1 MRDAGDVSSNPN
13 ERAWSREEAPLEEGG
28 DLSRRRRERHVEK
41 EETTLLSTGGAT
53 QLATIRV
60 RSACDISTTTPRL
73 KRVRR
78 SRRRGAHTLHRRRH
92 TPRRSRA
99 PSRWRSDSSSRRRW
113 RRRTR
118 AASSCVDRWR
128 APGRRPRPRRRTDAP
143 SGRRCDARSTPSRS
157 PRRTTS
163 RRSSRDRRLPRR
175 ASPPSRRSSRRA
187 RRPRPEREATTLGG
201 RPRAASPPRP
211 AGRGPAATRAHPRRR
226 RRGSRRRGGRARAR
240 ARRPPSPPR
249 RPPRAFP
256 PRTSTEPP
264 PSRATSSVEPSTR
277 RAPSTRTIPSRSPHA
292 PSTPDA
298 PRSPSHEPP
307 ADASTST
314 STSRPPTP
322 SPNPPRDDDE
332 FGDPDGDPEY
342 FAPSRETRTS
352 LDAAA
357 AAEAEDDARLA
368 EAADCTE
375 AMAYRIKAA
384 EAAAGSTAVRI
395 RDAAEDASFA
405 FAVGKGKN
413 GVRRTERA
421 DHGTRTFDLDAGSAD
436 IVTVRGYVPESGSP
450 ANPSRPRP
458 SSFARLPRRAH
469 GPDDVRSF
477 GDAPSFSPS
486 FSPSAPLSP
495 SPFARRVGP
504 RTPAGALVDECLE
517 ETRFAAA
524 RDGERAARFEHPSPG
539 SPPRRA
545 WRRRRGGVEGGGDG
559 SGRGGEKR
567 GGGVGGVGDGSG
579 RGYDALFPP
588 IRGERATRPSP
599 KRLGVDN
606 AATVTATTWG
616 RAAAATTNANVNA
629 DANGAPR
636 WGTPEKLSGM
646 KRTPSAARE
655 VRLASVPRSPAASA
669 SRGTKDET
677 TRARNQNSG
686 GVESGL
692 GLGFGFGS
700 RLESRLGEGFG
711 PRVRDDSRRNG
722 EGRDDFFAVTERFRY
737 GA

>member
-1 MRDAGDVSSNPN
+1 MRHLNDDA
-13 ERAWSREEAPLEEGG
+13 AFEEGAA
-28 DLSRRRRERHVEK
+28 LEAS
-41 EETTLLSTGGAT
+41 
-53 QLATIRV
+53 
-60 RSACDISTTTPRL
+60 
-73 KRVRR
+73 
-78 SRRRGAHTLHRRRH
+78 RGAHASSPAPHAATFSCAFEMEIRLVVAPAMAPKDTRGVVVRRPVESAGAATETEAEDGRSVGASMRRALHPVALAEAHDLAPVVARSSSPSSRVAAVAAFLEARDDRDPSAKRRPSEDAPARH
-92 TPRRSRA
+92 LPLDPPDEDPPRRAPTPDAVAADLDAVADALARARGAAHLAPAEA
-99 PSRWRSDSSSRRRW
+99 PSR
-113 RRRTR
+113 
-118 AASSCVDRWR
+118 
-128 APGRRPRPRRRTDAP
+128 
-143 SGRRCDARSTPSRS
+143 
-157 PRRTTS
+157 
-163 RRSSRDRRLPRR
+163 LP
-175 ASPPSRRSSRRA
+175 
-187 RRPRPEREATTLGG
+187 
-201 RPRAASPPRP
+201 P
-211 AGRGPAATRAHPRRR
+211 ANVH
-226 RRGSRRRGGRARAR
+226 
-240 ARRPPSPPR
+240 
-249 RPPRAFP
+249 
-256 PRTSTEPP
+256 RTSTLARHLLRRTVD
-264 PSRATSSVEPSTR
+264 PSRAIDAHDSIALAARTLDAG
-277 RAPSTRTIPSRSPHA
+277 RAAFAVSRTARGRL
-292 PSTPDA
+292 DLDLDL
-298 PRSPSHEPP
+298 PP
-307 ADASTST
+307 ADAVAE
-314 STSRPPTP
+314 
-322 SPNPPRDDDE
+322 PPRDDDE

-421 DHGTRTFDLDAGSAD
+421 DHGTRTFDLDAGSAG

-458 SSFARLPRRAH
+458 SSFAHLPRRAH

-545 WRRRRGGVEGGGDG
+545 WRRRRGGVERGGDG

>member
-1 MRDAGDVSSNPN
+1 MTSVRTRTDARGVARRRPSRRGEIYRDDVANVALKKKRQLCFRPV
-13 ERAWSREEAPLEEGG
+13 ERHSWRRSERPFRVRHLNDDAAFEEGAA
-28 DLSRRRRERHVEK
+28 LEAS
-41 EETTLLSTGGAT
+41 
-53 QLATIRV
+53 
-60 RSACDISTTTPRL
+60 
-73 KRVRR
+73 
-78 SRRRGAHTLHRRRH
+78 RGAH
-92 TPRRSRA
+92 
-99 PSRWRSDSSSRRRW
+99 
-113 RRRTR
+113 
-118 AASSCVDRWR
+118 ASSP
-128 APGRRPRPRRRTDAP
+128 APHAATFSCAVEMEIRLVVAPAMEDTRGVVVRRPVE
-143 SGRRCDARSTPSRS
+143 S
-157 PRRTTS
+157 
-163 RRSSRDRRLPRR
+163 
-175 ASPPSRRSSRRA
+175 
-187 RRPRPEREATTLGG
+187 
-201 RPRAASPPRP
+201 
-211 AGRGPAATRAHPRRR
+211 AGAATETEAED
-226 RRGSRRRGGRARAR
+226 GR
-240 ARRPPSPPR
+240 
-249 RPPRAFP
+249 
-256 PRTSTEPP
+256 
-264 PSRATSSVEPSTR
+264 SVGASTR
-277 RAPSTRTIPSRSPHA
+277 RAL
-292 PSTPDA
+292 TPDA
-298 PRSPSHEPP
+298 VAADLDAVADALARARGAAHLAPAEAPSRLSPANVHRTSTLARHLLRRIVDPSRAIDAHDSIALAARTLDAGRAAFAVSRTARGRLDLDLDLDLPP
-307 ADASTST
+307 ADAVAE
-314 STSRPPTP
+314 
-322 SPNPPRDDDE
+322 PPRDDDE

-342 FAPSRETRTS
+342 FSPSRETRTS

-368 EAADCTE
+368 EAADRTE

-405 FAVGKGKN
+405 FAIGKGKY

-450 ANPSRPRP
+450 ANPSCPRP
-458 SSFARLPRRAH
+458 SSFAHLPRRAH

-486 FSPSAPLSP
+486 FSPSAPSSP

-545 WRRRRGGVEGGGDG
+545 WRRRRGGVEG
-559 SGRGGEKR
+559 
-567 GGGVGGVGDGSG
+567 VGDGSG

-588 IRGERATRPSP
+588 IRGERATRPPP
-599 KRLGVDN
+599 KRLGVDDV
-606 AATVTATTWG
+606 ATVTATTWG
-616 RAAAATTNANVNA
+616 RAAAAATNAPAAAATNAPAAAATNVPAAAATNANVNA
-629 DANGAPR
+629 DVDGAPR

-686 GVESGL
+686 GAESGL
-692 GLGFGFGS
+692 GLGLGFGS

>member
-1 MRDAGDVSSNPN
+1 MRHLNDDA
-13 ERAWSREEAPLEEGG
+13 AFEEGAA
-28 DLSRRRRERHVEK
+28 LEAS
-41 EETTLLSTGGAT
+41 
-53 QLATIRV
+53 
-60 RSACDISTTTPRL
+60 
-73 KRVRR
+73 
-78 SRRRGAHTLHRRRH
+78 RGAHASSPAPHAATFSCAVEMEIRLVVAPAMAPKDTRGVVVRRPVESAGAATETEAEDGRSVGASMRRALHPVALAEAHDLAPVVARSSSPSSRVAAVAAFLEARDDRDPRAKRRPLEDPPARH
-92 TPRRSRA
+92 LPLDPPDEDPPRRAPTPDAVAADLDAVADALARARGAAHLAPAEA
-99 PSRWRSDSSSRRRW
+99 PSR
-113 RRRTR
+113 
-118 AASSCVDRWR
+118 
-128 APGRRPRPRRRTDAP
+128 
-143 SGRRCDARSTPSRS
+143 
-157 PRRTTS
+157 
-163 RRSSRDRRLPRR
+163 LP
-175 ASPPSRRSSRRA
+175 
-187 RRPRPEREATTLGG
+187 
-201 RPRAASPPRP
+201 P
-211 AGRGPAATRAHPRRR
+211 ANVH
-226 RRGSRRRGGRARAR
+226 
-240 ARRPPSPPR
+240 
-249 RPPRAFP
+249 
-256 PRTSTEPP
+256 RTSTLARHLLRRTVD
-264 PSRATSSVEPSTR
+264 PSRAIDAHDSIALAARTLDAG
-277 RAPSTRTIPSRSPHA
+277 RAAFAVSRTARGRL
-292 PSTPDA
+292 DLDLDLDL
-298 PRSPSHEPP
+298 PP
-307 ADASTST
+307 ADAVAE
-314 STSRPPTP
+314 
-322 SPNPPRDDDE
+322 PPRDDDE

-342 FAPSRETRTS
+342 FSPSRETRTS

-368 EAADCTE
+368 EAADRTE

-450 ANPSRPRP
+450 ANPSCPRP
-458 SSFARLPRRAH
+458 SSFAHLPRRAR

-486 FSPSAPLSP
+486 FPPSAPSSP

-524 RDGERAARFEHPSPG
+524 REGERAARFEHPSPG

-545 WRRRRGGVEGGGDG
+545 WRRRGGGVE
-559 SGRGGEKR
+559 
-567 GGGVGGVGDGSG
+567 GVGDGSG
-579 RGYDALFPP
+579 RGHDARFPP

>member
-1 MRDAGDVSSNPN
+1 MRHLNDDA
-13 ERAWSREEAPLEEGG
+13 AFEEGAA
-28 DLSRRRRERHVEK
+28 LEAS
-41 EETTLLSTGGAT
+41 
-53 QLATIRV
+53 
-60 RSACDISTTTPRL
+60 
-73 KRVRR
+73 
-78 SRRRGAHTLHRRRH
+78 RGAHASSPAPHAATFSCAFEMEIRLVVAPAMAPKDTRGVVVRRPVESAGAATETEAEDGRSVGASMRRALHPVALAEAHDLAPVVARSSSPSSRVAAVAAFLEARDDRDPSAKRRPSEDAPARH
-92 TPRRSRA
+92 LPLDPPDEYPPRRAPTPDAVAADLDAVADALARARGAAHLAPAEA
-99 PSRWRSDSSSRRRW
+99 PSR
-113 RRRTR
+113 
-118 AASSCVDRWR
+118 
-128 APGRRPRPRRRTDAP
+128 
-143 SGRRCDARSTPSRS
+143 
-157 PRRTTS
+157 
-163 RRSSRDRRLPRR
+163 LP
-175 ASPPSRRSSRRA
+175 
-187 RRPRPEREATTLGG
+187 
-201 RPRAASPPRP
+201 P
-211 AGRGPAATRAHPRRR
+211 ANVH
-226 RRGSRRRGGRARAR
+226 
-240 ARRPPSPPR
+240 
-249 RPPRAFP
+249 
-256 PRTSTEPP
+256 RTSTLARHLLRRTVD
-264 PSRATSSVEPSTR
+264 PSRAIDAHDSIALAARTLDAG
-277 RAPSTRTIPSRSPHA
+277 RAAFAVSRTARGRL
-292 PSTPDA
+292 DLDLDL
-298 PRSPSHEPP
+298 PP
-307 ADASTST
+307 ADAVAE
-314 STSRPPTP
+314 
-322 SPNPPRDDDE
+322 PPRDDDE

-421 DHGTRTFDLDAGSAD
+421 DHGTRTFDLDAGSAG

-458 SSFARLPRRAH
+458 SSFAHLPRRAH

-545 WRRRRGGVEGGGDG
+545 WRRRRGGVERGGDG

-616 RAAAATTNANVNA
+616 RAAATTTNANVNA

>member
-1 MRDAGDVSSNPN
+1 MRHLNDDA
-13 ERAWSREEAPLEEGG
+13 AFEEGAA
-28 DLSRRRRERHVEK
+28 LEAS
-41 EETTLLSTGGAT
+41 
-53 QLATIRV
+53 
-60 RSACDISTTTPRL
+60 
-73 KRVRR
+73 
-78 SRRRGAHTLHRRRH
+78 RGAHASSPAPHAATFSCAFEMEIRLVVAPAMAPKDTRGVVVRRPVESAGAATETEAEDGRSVGASMRRALHPVALAEAHDLAPVVARSSSPSSRVAAVAAFLEARDDRDPSAKRRPSEDAPARH
-92 TPRRSRA
+92 LPLDPPDEDPPRRAPTPDAVAADLDAVADALARARGAAHLAPAEA
-99 PSRWRSDSSSRRRW
+99 PSR
-113 RRRTR
+113 
-118 AASSCVDRWR
+118 
-128 APGRRPRPRRRTDAP
+128 
-143 SGRRCDARSTPSRS
+143 
-157 PRRTTS
+157 
-163 RRSSRDRRLPRR
+163 LP
-175 ASPPSRRSSRRA
+175 
-187 RRPRPEREATTLGG
+187 
-201 RPRAASPPRP
+201 P
-211 AGRGPAATRAHPRRR
+211 ANVH
-226 RRGSRRRGGRARAR
+226 
-240 ARRPPSPPR
+240 
-249 RPPRAFP
+249 
-256 PRTSTEPP
+256 RTSTLARHLLRRTVD
-264 PSRATSSVEPSTR
+264 PSRAIDAHDSIALAARTLDAG
-277 RAPSTRTIPSRSPHA
+277 RAAFAVSRTARGRL
-292 PSTPDA
+292 DLDLDL
-298 PRSPSHEPP
+298 PP
-307 ADASTST
+307 ADAVAE
-314 STSRPPTP
+314 
-322 SPNPPRDDDE
+322 PPRDDDE

-352 LDAAA
+352 LDATA

-368 EAADCTE
+368 EAADRTE

-458 SSFARLPRRAH
+458 SSFAHLPRRAH

-559 SGRGGEKR
+559 SGRG
-567 GGGVGGVGDGSG
+567 
-579 RGYDALFPP
+579 YDALFPP

-616 RAAAATTNANVNA
+616 RAAAATTNANVSA

>member
-1 MRDAGDVSSNPN
+1 MRHLNDDA
-13 ERAWSREEAPLEEGG
+13 AFEEGAA
-28 DLSRRRRERHVEK
+28 LEAS
-41 EETTLLSTGGAT
+41 
-53 QLATIRV
+53 
-60 RSACDISTTTPRL
+60 
-73 KRVRR
+73 
-78 SRRRGAHTLHRRRH
+78 RGAH
-92 TPRRSRA
+92 
-99 PSRWRSDSSSRRRW
+99 
-113 RRRTR
+113 
-118 AASSCVDRWR
+118 ASSP
-128 APGRRPRPRRRTDAP
+128 APHAATFSCAFEMEIRLVVAPAMAPKDTRGVVVRRPVE
-143 SGRRCDARSTPSRS
+143 S
-157 PRRTTS
+157 
-163 RRSSRDRRLPRR
+163 
-175 ASPPSRRSSRRA
+175 
-187 RRPRPEREATTLGG
+187 
-201 RPRAASPPRP
+201 
-211 AGRGPAATRAHPRRR
+211 AGAATETEAED
-226 RRGSRRRGGRARAR
+226 GR
-240 ARRPPSPPR
+240 
-249 RPPRAFP
+249 
-256 PRTSTEPP
+256 
-264 PSRATSSVEPSTR
+264 SVGASTR
-277 RAPSTRTIPSRSPHA
+277 RALHPVALAEAHDLAPVVARSSSPSSRVAAVAAFLEARDDRDPSAKRRPSEDA
-292 PSTPDA
+292 PARHLPLDPPDEDPPRRAPTPDA
-298 PRSPSHEPP
+298 AAADLDAVADALARARGAAHLAPAEAPSRLPPANVHRTSTLARHLLRRTVDPSRAIDAHDSIALAARTLDAGRAAFAVSRTARGRLDLDLDLPP
-307 ADASTST
+307 ADAVAE
-314 STSRPPTP
+314 
-322 SPNPPRDDDE
+322 PPRDDDE

-357 AAEAEDDARLA
+357 EAEAEDDARLA
-368 EAADCTE
+368 EAADRTE

-421 DHGTRTFDLDAGSAD
+421 DRGTRTFDLDAGSAD
-436 IVTVRGYVPESGSP
+436 FVTVRGHVPESGSP
-450 ANPSRPRP
+450 ANPSCPRP
-458 SSFARLPRRAH
+458 SSFAPLPRRAH

-477 GDAPSFSPS
+477 GDAPSFSLS
-486 FSPSAPLSP
+486 FSPSAPSSP

-545 WRRRRGGVEGGGDG
+545 WRRRRGGVERGGDG

-588 IRGERATRPSP
+588 IRGERATRPPP

-686 GVESGL
+686 GAESGL

>member
-1 MRDAGDVSSNPN
+1 MRHLNDDA
-13 ERAWSREEAPLEEGG
+13 AFEEGAA
-28 DLSRRRRERHVEK
+28 LEAS
-41 EETTLLSTGGAT
+41 
-53 QLATIRV
+53 
-60 RSACDISTTTPRL
+60 
-73 KRVRR
+73 
-78 SRRRGAHTLHRRRH
+78 RGAHASSPAPHAATFSCAFEMEIRLVVAPAMAPKDTRGVVVRRPVESAGAATETEAEDGRSVGASMRRALHPVALAEAHDLAPVVARSSSPSSRVAAVAAFLEARDDRDPSAKRRPSEDAPARH
-92 TPRRSRA
+92 LPLDPPDEDPPRRAPTPDAVAADLDAVADALARARGAAHLAPAEA
-99 PSRWRSDSSSRRRW
+99 PSR
-113 RRRTR
+113 
-118 AASSCVDRWR
+118 
-128 APGRRPRPRRRTDAP
+128 
-143 SGRRCDARSTPSRS
+143 
-157 PRRTTS
+157 
-163 RRSSRDRRLPRR
+163 LP
-175 ASPPSRRSSRRA
+175 
-187 RRPRPEREATTLGG
+187 
-201 RPRAASPPRP
+201 P
-211 AGRGPAATRAHPRRR
+211 ANVH
-226 RRGSRRRGGRARAR
+226 
-240 ARRPPSPPR
+240 
-249 RPPRAFP
+249 
-256 PRTSTEPP
+256 RTSTLARHLLRRTVD
-264 PSRATSSVEPSTR
+264 PSRAIDAHDSIALAARTLDAG
-277 RAPSTRTIPSRSPHA
+277 RAAFAVSRTARGRL
-292 PSTPDA
+292 DLDLDL
-298 PRSPSHEPP
+298 PP
-307 ADASTST
+307 ADAVAE
-314 STSRPPTP
+314 
-322 SPNPPRDDDE
+322 PPRDDDE

-368 EAADCTE
+368 EAADRTE

-421 DHGTRTFDLDAGSAD
+421 DHGTRTFDLDAGSAG

-458 SSFARLPRRAH
+458 SSFAHLPRRAH

-545 WRRRRGGVEGGGDG
+545 WRRRRGGVG
-559 SGRGGEKR
+559 

>member
-187 RRPRPEREATTLGG
+187 TT
-201 RPRAASPPRP
+201 
-211 AGRGPAATRAHPRRR
+211 ATRARSDDPRRTPPRGISPSTR
-226 RRGSRRRGGRARAR
+226 RTRTRRDARPPPTPSPRISTPWRTRSRARAR
-240 ARRPPSPPR
+240 AAHLAPR
-249 RPPRAFP
+249 RPPRLP
-256 PRTSTEPP
+256 PANVHRTSTLARHLLRRTVD
-264 PSRATSSVEPSTR
+264 PSRAIDAHDSIALAARTLDAG
-277 RAPSTRTIPSRSPHA
+277 RAAFAVSRTARGRL
-292 PSTPDA
+292 DLDLDL
-298 PRSPSHEPP
+298 PP
-307 ADASTST
+307 ADAVAE
-314 STSRPPTP
+314 
-322 SPNPPRDDDE
+322 PPRDDDE

-421 DHGTRTFDLDAGSAD
+421 DHGTRTFDLDAGSAG

-458 SSFARLPRRAH
+458 SSFAHLPRRAH

-545 WRRRRGGVEGGGDG
+545 WRRRRGGVERGGDG

>member
-1 MRDAGDVSSNPN
+1 MRHLNDDA
-13 ERAWSREEAPLEEGG
+13 AFEEGA
-28 DLSRRRRERHVEK
+28 
-41 EETTLLSTGGAT
+41 TLEAS
-53 QLATIRV
+53 
-60 RSACDISTTTPRL
+60 
-73 KRVRR
+73 
-78 SRRRGAHTLHRRRH
+78 RGAHASSPAPHAATFSCAFEMEIRLVVAPAMAPKDTRGVVVRRPVESAGAATETEAEDGRSVGASMRRALHPVALAEAHDLAPVVARSSSPSSRVAAVAAFLEARDDRDPSAKRRPSEDAPARH
-92 TPRRSRA
+92 LPLDPPDEDPPRRAPTPDAVAADLDAVADALARARGAAHLAPAEA
-99 PSRWRSDSSSRRRW
+99 PSR
-113 RRRTR
+113 
-118 AASSCVDRWR
+118 
-128 APGRRPRPRRRTDAP
+128 
-143 SGRRCDARSTPSRS
+143 
-157 PRRTTS
+157 
-163 RRSSRDRRLPRR
+163 LP
-175 ASPPSRRSSRRA
+175 
-187 RRPRPEREATTLGG
+187 
-201 RPRAASPPRP
+201 P
-211 AGRGPAATRAHPRRR
+211 ANVH
-226 RRGSRRRGGRARAR
+226 
-240 ARRPPSPPR
+240 
-249 RPPRAFP
+249 
-256 PRTSTEPP
+256 RTSTLARHLLRRTVD
-264 PSRATSSVEPSTR
+264 PSRAIDAHDSIALAARTLDAG
-277 RAPSTRTIPSRSPHA
+277 RAAFAVSRTARGRL
-292 PSTPDA
+292 DLDLDL
-298 PRSPSHEPP
+298 PP
-307 ADASTST
+307 ADAVAE
-314 STSRPPTP
+314 
-322 SPNPPRDDDE
+322 PPRDDDE

-352 LDAAA
+352 LDATA

-368 EAADCTE
+368 EAADRTE

-458 SSFARLPRRAH
+458 SSFAHLPRRAH

-559 SGRGGEKR
+559 SGRG
-567 GGGVGGVGDGSG
+567 
-579 RGYDALFPP
+579 YDALFPP

-616 RAAAATTNANVNA
+616 RAAAATTNANVSA

-655 VRLASVPRSPAASA
+655 IRLASVPRSPAASA

>member
-1 MRDAGDVSSNPN
+1 MRHLNDDA
-13 ERAWSREEAPLEEGG
+13 AFEEGAA
-28 DLSRRRRERHVEK
+28 LEAS
-41 EETTLLSTGGAT
+41 
-53 QLATIRV
+53 
-60 RSACDISTTTPRL
+60 
-73 KRVRR
+73 
-78 SRRRGAHTLHRRRH
+78 RGAHASSPAPHAATFSCAFEMEIRLVVAPAMAPKDTRGVVVRRPVESAGAATETEAEDGRSVGASMRRALHPVALAEAHDLAPVVARSSSPSSRVAAVAAFLEARDDRDPSAKRRPSEDAPARH
-92 TPRRSRA
+92 LPLDPPDEDPPRRAPTPDAVAADLDAVADALARARGAAHLAPAEA
-99 PSRWRSDSSSRRRW
+99 PSR
-113 RRRTR
+113 
-118 AASSCVDRWR
+118 
-128 APGRRPRPRRRTDAP
+128 
-143 SGRRCDARSTPSRS
+143 
-157 PRRTTS
+157 
-163 RRSSRDRRLPRR
+163 LP
-175 ASPPSRRSSRRA
+175 
-187 RRPRPEREATTLGG
+187 
-201 RPRAASPPRP
+201 P
-211 AGRGPAATRAHPRRR
+211 ANVH
-226 RRGSRRRGGRARAR
+226 
-240 ARRPPSPPR
+240 
-249 RPPRAFP
+249 
-256 PRTSTEPP
+256 RTSTLARHLLRRTVD
-264 PSRATSSVEPSTR
+264 PSRAIDAHDSIALAARTLDAG
-277 RAPSTRTIPSRSPHA
+277 RAAFAVSRTARGRL
-292 PSTPDA
+292 DLDLDL
-298 PRSPSHEPP
+298 PP
-307 ADASTST
+307 ADAVAE
-314 STSRPPTP
+314 
-322 SPNPPRDDDE
+322 PPRDDDE

-352 LDAAA
+352 LDATA

-368 EAADCTE
+368 EAADRTE

-458 SSFARLPRRAH
+458 SSFAHLPRRAH

-559 SGRGGEKR
+559 SGRG
-567 GGGVGGVGDGSG
+567 
-579 RGYDALFPP
+579 YDALFPP

-616 RAAAATTNANVNA
+616 RAAAATTNANVSA

-655 VRLASVPRSPAASA
+655 IRLASVPRSPAASA

>member
-1 MRDAGDVSSNPN
+1 MRHLNDDA
-13 ERAWSREEAPLEEGG
+13 AFEEGAA
-28 DLSRRRRERHVEK
+28 LEAS
-41 EETTLLSTGGAT
+41 
-53 QLATIRV
+53 
-60 RSACDISTTTPRL
+60 
-73 KRVRR
+73 
-78 SRRRGAHTLHRRRH
+78 RGAHASSPAPHAATFSCAFEMEIRLVVAPAMAPKDTRGVVVRRPVESAGAATETEAEDGRSVGASMRRALHPVALAEAHDLAPVVARSSSPSSRVAAVAAFLEARDDRDPSAKRRPSEDAPARH
-92 TPRRSRA
+92 LPLDPPDEDPPRRAPTPDAVAADLDAVADALARARGAAHLAPAEA
-99 PSRWRSDSSSRRRW
+99 PSR
-113 RRRTR
+113 
-118 AASSCVDRWR
+118 
-128 APGRRPRPRRRTDAP
+128 
-143 SGRRCDARSTPSRS
+143 
-157 PRRTTS
+157 
-163 RRSSRDRRLPRR
+163 LP
-175 ASPPSRRSSRRA
+175 
-187 RRPRPEREATTLGG
+187 
-201 RPRAASPPRP
+201 P
-211 AGRGPAATRAHPRRR
+211 ANVH
-226 RRGSRRRGGRARAR
+226 
-240 ARRPPSPPR
+240 
-249 RPPRAFP
+249 
-256 PRTSTEPP
+256 RTSTLARHLLRRTVD
-264 PSRATSSVEPSTR
+264 PSRAIDAHDSIALAARTLDAG
-277 RAPSTRTIPSRSPHA
+277 RAAFAVSRTARGRL
-292 PSTPDA
+292 DLDLDL
-298 PRSPSHEPP
+298 PP
-307 ADASTST
+307 ADAVAE
-314 STSRPPTP
+314 
-322 SPNPPRDDDE
+322 PPRDDDE

-352 LDAAA
+352 LDATA

-368 EAADCTE
+368 EAADRTE

-458 SSFARLPRRAH
+458 SSFAHLPRRAH

-545 WRRRRGGVEGGGDG
+545 WRRRRGGVERGGDG

>member
-1 MRDAGDVSSNPN
+1 MRHLNDDA
-13 ERAWSREEAPLEEGG
+13 AFEEGAA
-28 DLSRRRRERHVEK
+28 LEAS
-41 EETTLLSTGGAT
+41 
-53 QLATIRV
+53 
-60 RSACDISTTTPRL
+60 
-73 KRVRR
+73 
-78 SRRRGAHTLHRRRH
+78 RGAHASSPAPHAATFSCAFEMEIRLVVAPAMAPKDTRGVVVRRPVESAGAATETEAEDGRSVGASMRRALHPVALAEAHDLAPVVARSSSPSSRVAAVAAFLEARDDRDPSAKRRPSEDAPARH
-92 TPRRSRA
+92 LPLDPPDEDPPRRAPTPDAVAADLDAVADALARARGAAHLAPAEA
-99 PSRWRSDSSSRRRW
+99 PSR
-113 RRRTR
+113 
-118 AASSCVDRWR
+118 
-128 APGRRPRPRRRTDAP
+128 
-143 SGRRCDARSTPSRS
+143 
-157 PRRTTS
+157 
-163 RRSSRDRRLPRR
+163 LP
-175 ASPPSRRSSRRA
+175 
-187 RRPRPEREATTLGG
+187 
-201 RPRAASPPRP
+201 P
-211 AGRGPAATRAHPRRR
+211 ANVH
-226 RRGSRRRGGRARAR
+226 
-240 ARRPPSPPR
+240 
-249 RPPRAFP
+249 
-256 PRTSTEPP
+256 RTSTLACHLLRRTVD
-264 PSRATSSVEPSTR
+264 PSRAIDAHDSIALAARTLDAG
-277 RAPSTRTIPSRSPHA
+277 RAAFAVSRTARGRL
-292 PSTPDA
+292 DLDLDL
-298 PRSPSHEPP
+298 PP
-307 ADASTST
+307 ADAVAE
-314 STSRPPTP
+314 
-322 SPNPPRDDDE
+322 PPRDDDE

-352 LDAAA
+352 LDATA

-368 EAADCTE
+368 EAADRTE

-458 SSFARLPRRAH
+458 SSFAHLPRRAH

-559 SGRGGEKR
+559 SGRG
-567 GGGVGGVGDGSG
+567 
-579 RGYDALFPP
+579 YDALFPP

-616 RAAAATTNANVNA
+616 RAAAATTNANVSA

-655 VRLASVPRSPAASA
+655 IRLASVPRSPAASA

>member
-1 MRDAGDVSSNPN
+1 MRHLNDDA
-13 ERAWSREEAPLEEGG
+13 AFEEGAA
-28 DLSRRRRERHVEK
+28 LEAS
-41 EETTLLSTGGAT
+41 
-53 QLATIRV
+53 
-60 RSACDISTTTPRL
+60 
-73 KRVRR
+73 
-78 SRRRGAHTLHRRRH
+78 RGAHASSPAPHAATFSCAFEMEIRLVVAPAMAPKDTRGVVVRRPVESAGAATETEAEDGRSVGASMRRALHPVALAEAHDLAPVVARSSSPSSRVAAVAAFLEARDDRDPSAKRRPSEDAPARH
-92 TPRRSRA
+92 LPLDPPDEDPPRRAPTPDAVAADLDAVADALARARGAAHLAPAEA
-99 PSRWRSDSSSRRRW
+99 PSR
-113 RRRTR
+113 
-118 AASSCVDRWR
+118 
-128 APGRRPRPRRRTDAP
+128 
-143 SGRRCDARSTPSRS
+143 
-157 PRRTTS
+157 
-163 RRSSRDRRLPRR
+163 LP
-175 ASPPSRRSSRRA
+175 
-187 RRPRPEREATTLGG
+187 
-201 RPRAASPPRP
+201 P
-211 AGRGPAATRAHPRRR
+211 ANVH
-226 RRGSRRRGGRARAR
+226 
-240 ARRPPSPPR
+240 
-249 RPPRAFP
+249 
-256 PRTSTEPP
+256 RTSTLARHLLRRTVD
-264 PSRATSSVEPSTR
+264 PSRAIDAHDSIALAARTLDAG
-277 RAPSTRTIPSRSPHA
+277 RAAFAVSRTARGRL
-292 PSTPDA
+292 DLDLDL
-298 PRSPSHEPP
+298 PP
-307 ADASTST
+307 ADAVAE
-314 STSRPPTP
+314 
-322 SPNPPRDDDE
+322 PPRDDDE

-458 SSFARLPRRAH
+458 SSFAHLPRRAH

-545 WRRRRGGVEGGGDG
+545 WRRRRGGVERGGDG

>member
-1 MRDAGDVSSNPN
+1 MTSVRTRTDARGVARRRPSRRGEIYRDDVANVALKKKRQLCFRPV
-13 ERAWSREEAPLEEGG
+13 ERHSWRRSERPFRVRHLNDDAAFEEGAA
-28 DLSRRRRERHVEK
+28 LEAS
-41 EETTLLSTGGAT
+41 
-53 QLATIRV
+53 
-60 RSACDISTTTPRL
+60 
-73 KRVRR
+73 
-78 SRRRGAHTLHRRRH
+78 RGAH
-92 TPRRSRA
+92 
-99 PSRWRSDSSSRRRW
+99 
-113 RRRTR
+113 
-118 AASSCVDRWR
+118 ASSP
-128 APGRRPRPRRRTDAP
+128 APHAATFSCAVEMEIRLVVAPAMEDTRGVVVRRPVE
-143 SGRRCDARSTPSRS
+143 S
-157 PRRTTS
+157 
-163 RRSSRDRRLPRR
+163 
-175 ASPPSRRSSRRA
+175 
-187 RRPRPEREATTLGG
+187 
-201 RPRAASPPRP
+201 
-211 AGRGPAATRAHPRRR
+211 AGAATETEAED
-226 RRGSRRRGGRARAR
+226 GR
-240 ARRPPSPPR
+240 
-249 RPPRAFP
+249 
-256 PRTSTEPP
+256 
-264 PSRATSSVEPSTR
+264 SVGASTR
-277 RAPSTRTIPSRSPHA
+277 RAL
-292 PSTPDA
+292 TPDA
-298 PRSPSHEPP
+298 VAADLDAVADALARARGAAHLAPAEAPSRLPPANVHRTSTLARHLLRRTVDPSRAIDAHDSIALAARTLDAGRAAFAVSRTARGRLDLDLDLDLPP
-307 ADASTST
+307 ADAVAE
-314 STSRPPTP
+314 
-322 SPNPPRDDDE
+322 PPRDDDE

-342 FAPSRETRTS
+342 FSPSRETRTS

-368 EAADCTE
+368 EAADRTE

-405 FAVGKGKN
+405 FAIGKGKY

-450 ANPSRPRP
+450 ANPSCPRP
-458 SSFARLPRRAH
+458 SSFAHLPRRAH

-486 FSPSAPLSP
+486 FSPSAPSSP

-545 WRRRRGGVEGGGDG
+545 WRRRRGGVEG
-559 SGRGGEKR
+559 
-567 GGGVGGVGDGSG
+567 VGDGSG

-588 IRGERATRPSP
+588 IRGERATRPPP
-599 KRLGVDN
+599 KRLGVDDV
-606 AATVTATTWG
+606 ATVTATTWG
-616 RAAAATTNANVNA
+616 RAAAAATNAPAAAATNAPAAAATNANVNA
-629 DANGAPR
+629 DVDGAPR

-686 GVESGL
+686 GAESGL
-692 GLGFGFGS
+692 GLGLGFGS

>member
-1 MRDAGDVSSNPN
+1 MRHLNDDA
-13 ERAWSREEAPLEEGG
+13 AFEEGAA
-28 DLSRRRRERHVEK
+28 LEAS
-41 EETTLLSTGGAT
+41 
-53 QLATIRV
+53 
-60 RSACDISTTTPRL
+60 
-73 KRVRR
+73 
-78 SRRRGAHTLHRRRH
+78 RGAHASSPAPHAATFSCAFEMEIRLVVAPAMAPKDTRGVVVRRPVESAGAATETEAEDGRSVGASMRRALHPVALAEAH
-92 TPRRSRA
+92 DLA
-99 PSRWRSDSSSRRRW
+99 PVVARSSSPSSRV
-113 RRRTR
+113 
-118 AASSCVDRWR
+118 AAVAAFLEARDDRDPS
-128 APGRRPRPRRRTDAP
+128 AKRRPSEDAP
-143 SGRRCDARSTPSRS
+143 ARH
-157 PRRTTS
+157 
-163 RRSSRDRRLPRR
+163 L
-175 ASPPSRRSSRRA
+175 
-187 RRPRPEREATTLGG
+187 
-201 RPRAASPPRP
+201 PPRP

-240 ARRPPSPPR
+240 ARR
-249 RPPRAFP
+249 RPPRPRGGPSRLP
-256 PRTSTEPP
+256 PANVHRTSTLARHLLRRTVD
-264 PSRATSSVEPSTR
+264 PSRAIDAHDSIALAARTLDAG
-277 RAPSTRTIPSRSPHA
+277 RAAFAVSRTARGRL
-292 PSTPDA
+292 DLDLDL
-298 PRSPSHEPP
+298 PP
-307 ADASTST
+307 ADAVAE
-314 STSRPPTP
+314 
-322 SPNPPRDDDE
+322 PPRDDDE

-421 DHGTRTFDLDAGSAD
+421 DHGTRTFDLDAGSAG

-458 SSFARLPRRAH
+458 SSFAHLPRRAH

-545 WRRRRGGVEGGGDG
+545 WRRRRGGVERGGDG

>member
-1 MRDAGDVSSNPN
+1 MTSVRTRTDARGVARRRPSRRGEIYRDDVANVALKKKRQLCFRPV
-13 ERAWSREEAPLEEGG
+13 ERHSWRRSERPFRVRHLNDDAAFEEGAA
-28 DLSRRRRERHVEK
+28 LEAS
-41 EETTLLSTGGAT
+41 
-53 QLATIRV
+53 
-60 RSACDISTTTPRL
+60 
-73 KRVRR
+73 
-78 SRRRGAHTLHRRRH
+78 RGAH
-92 TPRRSRA
+92 
-99 PSRWRSDSSSRRRW
+99 
-113 RRRTR
+113 
-118 AASSCVDRWR
+118 ASSP
-128 APGRRPRPRRRTDAP
+128 APHAATFSCAVEMEIRLVVAPAMEDTRGVVVRRPVE
-143 SGRRCDARSTPSRS
+143 S
-157 PRRTTS
+157 
-163 RRSSRDRRLPRR
+163 
-175 ASPPSRRSSRRA
+175 
-187 RRPRPEREATTLGG
+187 
-201 RPRAASPPRP
+201 
-211 AGRGPAATRAHPRRR
+211 AGAATETEAED
-226 RRGSRRRGGRARAR
+226 GR
-240 ARRPPSPPR
+240 
-249 RPPRAFP
+249 
-256 PRTSTEPP
+256 
-264 PSRATSSVEPSTR
+264 SVGASTR
-277 RAPSTRTIPSRSPHA
+277 RAP
-292 PSTPDA
+292 TPDA
-298 PRSPSHEPP
+298 VAADLDAVADALARARGAAHLAPAEAPSRLPPANVHRTSTLARHLLRRTVDPSRAIDAHDSIALAARTLDAGRAAFAVSRTARGRLDLDLDLDLPP
-307 ADASTST
+307 ADAVAE
-314 STSRPPTP
+314 
-322 SPNPPRDDDE
+322 PPRDDDE

-368 EAADCTE
+368 EAADRTE

-421 DHGTRTFDLDAGSAD
+421 DHGTRTFGLDAGSAD

-450 ANPSRPRP
+450 ANPSCPRP
-458 SSFARLPRRAH
+458 SSFAHLPRRAH

-486 FSPSAPLSP
+486 FSPSAPSSP

-539 SPPRRA
+539 SPLRRA
-545 WRRRRGGVEGGGDG
+545 WRRRRGGVE
-559 SGRGGEKR
+559 
-567 GGGVGGVGDGSG
+567 GVGDGSG

-588 IRGERATRPSP
+588 IRGERAMRPPP
-599 KRLGVDN
+599 KRLGVDDV
-606 AATVTATTWG
+606 ATVTATTWG
-616 RAAAATTNANVNA
+616 RAAAAATNAPAAAATNAPAAAATNVPAAAATNANVNA
-629 DANGAPR
+629 DVDGAPR

-686 GVESGL
+686 GAESGL
-692 GLGFGFGS
+692 GLGLGFGS